1 MMSALSAHL
10 RDDVG
15 SAPKREAAIDAHP
28 IDAHRNL
35 DGRLEAVIDGVA
47 LGWAYDRS
55 DPARRVEVDVLVDGE
70 LVARTIADLARETLI
85 REGIGDGRYGFCV
98 ELPAHLQG
106 GAHAIAAVLHVCGER
121 LRTSTPFKT
130 IVSTAAPEWA
140 GATFTPDGKTDGP
153 GRIRQRP
160 STQAQFSRRGASEGF
175 SDGTNAETIVLS
187 DRVTVERTRLASFSI
202 QRGVADPEGERQRR
216 LSEHGPDYLAAPLF
230 VSRLPNALIDSGR
243 FVICPTERQYLL
255 DSFRHARGLVRWGY
269 THVEGNVYERDFD
282 IEERQERVVVLGAQA
297 NLNYSHWL
305 VESVVRALLFR
316 PFDDGNVLYL
326 TPHLK
331 SWQREALTLAGVP
344 EDRILMI
351 PRRKLLRFP
360 EIYAVSRGFSGIP
373 ALIPDAVSAL
383 AELVGSIR
391 HGEHRRWDGAAYTA
405 VGSSRSRRELPRRLF
420 ISRSLV
426 KQRHISNEAELLPVL
441 ARHGFETLHPQTLS
455 VSEQIEVFANAEA
468 VVGSWGSGL
477 TNLIFSPPGT
487 IVLEMQPEQVDFGG
501 NAFVWNIASIRG
513 QSFAQVVCPIT
524 EGMRHLPLGERD
536 MSVDVCEIDELLGQL
551 LPA

>member
-1 MMSALSAHL
+1 MSSIDTHPLE
-10 RDDVG
+10 DVDPATAR
-15 SAPKREAAIDAHP
+15 APATARGLATGRGPATDACST
-28 IDAHRNL
+28 I
-35 DGRLEAVIDGVA
+35 DGRLEAVVDGVA
-47 LGWAYDRS
+47 LGWVYDRS
-55 DPARRVEVDVLVDGE
+55 HPACRVEVDVLVDGE
-70 LVARTIADLARETLI
+70 RVARTTADLPRGTLL
-85 REGIGDGRYGFCV
+85 REGIGDGRHGFCV
-98 ELPAHLQG
+98 ELPARLQG
-106 GAHAIAAVLHVCGER
+106 GAHVIAAVPRTHEGR
-121 LRTSTPFKT
+121 LRASTPFKT

-140 GATFTPDGKTDGP
+140 GATFTPEGKSDPP

-160 STQAQFSRRGASEGF
+160 STQAQFSRRGAREGF
-175 SDGTNAETIVLS
+175 SGAANAETIVLS
-187 DRVTVERTRLASFSI
+187 DQVTVERTRPASFSI
-202 QRGVADPEGERQRR
+202 QRGVADPEGERRRR
-216 LSEHGPDYLAAPLF
+216 LSEHGADYLAAPLF

-243 FVICPTERQYLL
+243 FVICPTEHQYLL
-255 DSFRHARGLVRWGY
+255 DSFRHARGLTRWGY
-269 THVEGNVYERDFD
+269 THVEGNVYERDFE
-282 IEERQERVVVLGAQA
+282 IEEREERVVVLGAQA

-331 SWQREALTLAGVP
+331 PWQREALTLAGVP

-383 AELVGSIR
+383 AQLARATPRGA
-391 HGEHRRWDGAAYTA
+391 RRREGAAH
-405 VGSSRSRRELPRRLF
+405 RRRLF
-420 ISRSLV
+420 VSRSLV
-426 KQRHISNEAELLPVL
+426 KQRHMSNEAELLPVL

-455 VSEQIEVFANAEA
+455 VSEQIEAFANAEA

-487 IVLEMQPEQVDFGG
+487 IVLELQPEEVDFGG
-501 NAFVWNIASIRG
+501 NAFVWNIASVRG
-513 QSFAQVVCPIT
+513 QSFAQVVCPIA

-536 MSVDVCEIDELLGQL
+536 MTVDVSEIDALLGQL
-551 LPA
+551 LAM